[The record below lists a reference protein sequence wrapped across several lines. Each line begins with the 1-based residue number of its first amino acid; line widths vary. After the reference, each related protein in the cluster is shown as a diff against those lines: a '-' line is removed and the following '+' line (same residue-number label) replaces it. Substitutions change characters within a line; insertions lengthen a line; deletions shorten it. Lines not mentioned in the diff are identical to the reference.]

1 MPTCQTAVVVE
12 QFLASKTGD
21 EALNGDALVVTPEFI
36 AVVDGATPKV
46 RARDGARLDALS
58 AALVVQEL
66 RALPPDSTFPEAVA
80 RITARLGAEAR
91 LLELPEG
98 VNPDVA
104 LIATAAIVSVRR
116 REVWAIGD
124 CAFRTSSGSAYSGGM
139 RIDQAMAEARALVNA
154 MHLAAG
160 KGTLTE
166 LMASDPG
173 REFIKPMLAAQS
185 LFLNQ
190 DNGSPYEYG
199 ALCGIAPPSRFLQI
213 VRLPEDPVEVVLGT
227 DGYPALLPTLDLSEA
242 YLHDILARDPL
253 LIGEVK
259 STKGLAP
266 GCQSFDDR
274 AYVRLRL

>member
-1 MPTCQTAVVVE
+1 MPTCQTAAVVE

-21 EALNGDALVVTPEFI
+21 EALNGDALVVTPDFI

-46 RARDGARLDALS
+46 RARDGARLDTLS

-91 LLELPEG
+91 LLDLPEG
-98 VNPDVA
+98 VNPDAA
-104 LIATAAIVSVRR
+104 LISTAAIVSVRR

-124 CAFRTSSGSAYSGGM
+124 CAFRTSSGPAYSGGM

-160 KGTLTE
+160 KGTLAE